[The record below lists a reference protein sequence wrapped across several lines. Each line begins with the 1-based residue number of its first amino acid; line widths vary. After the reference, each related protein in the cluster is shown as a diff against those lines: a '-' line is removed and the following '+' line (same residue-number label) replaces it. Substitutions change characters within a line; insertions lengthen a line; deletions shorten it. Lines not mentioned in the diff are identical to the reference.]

1 MTAIAE
7 REDAAVSVPSVAPDV
22 RDRLAPPAPDDRLRG
37 WIVTGAV
44 VAIAAVLR
52 LVGLVH
58 PRGMI
63 FDEVYYAQDAWDL
76 LHHGVE
82 WEDRNNTG
90 AFVAHPP
97 LGKWCIALG
106 EWLFGFNEFGWRISA
121 VVASLISVLLIVR
134 IARRLFGST
143 VLAGVAGLLMAL
155 DGMAFVTGR
164 TALLDVFLMVFVLA
178 GFYFLIRDRE
188 QRRRRWLSALDNGL
202 DPKRRRPGFA
212 VPWWRLAAAVMLGCA
227 LGVKWSAVWYIAA
240 FMLLIFV
247 WEWRARRS
255 VGVPHAFRDTLIDEL
270 GWLFAFGMIVAL
282 VYLATWT
289 GWFVTDD
296 GWGRH
301 WAAEHGQSEPP
312 VWGALSNLIKY
323 HQEVLEFHEGL
334 SSPHTYQSWPW
345 QWLLD
350 ARPVAYYWSTE
361 VDCGAGSCAAEV
373 LLLGTPLLWWSF
385 IPALVA
391 IIVWGL
397 AKRDWRSW
405 ALLVAVAAGFL
416 PWLNYPDR
424 TMFYFY
430 ALPAEP
436 FLILAVV
443 FALGMIGGYSR
454 TSTVER
460 RLTGAFIVAGYVTVI
475 ALCFAYFYPIYTG
488 MAIPYDEWYARMWLD
503 KLWI

>member
-7 REDAAVSVPSVAPDV
+7 REDTAVGVPSVAPDV
-22 RDRLAPPAPDDRLRG
+22 RDRLVPEPPADRLRG

-52 LVGLVH
+52 FVGLVH
-58 PRGMI
+58 PRGQI

-82 WEDRNNTG
+82 WDDKNGTG

-97 LGKWCIALG
+97 LGKWCIAIG
-106 EWLFGFNEFGWRISA
+106 EWLFGYNEFGWRISA
-121 VVASLISVLLIVR
+121 VVASLISVLLVVR
-134 IARRLFGST
+134 IARHLFGST
-143 VLAGVAGLLMAL
+143 VLSGLAGLLMAL

-164 TALLDVFLMVFVLA
+164 TALLDVFLMMFVLA
-178 GFYFLIRDRE
+178 AFYCLVRDRRS
-188 QRRRRWLSALDNGL
+188 RRLRWLRAIAGGL
-202 DPKRRRPGFA
+202 DPTRRRPPFQI
-212 VPWWRLAAAVMLGCA
+212 PWWRLGAAVLLGCA
-227 LGVKWSAVWYIAA
+227 LGVKWSAVWYVAA
-240 FMLLIFV
+240 FLVLVFV
-247 WEWRARRS
+247 WEWRGRRS
-255 VGVPHAFRDTLIDEL
+255 AGVKHAFRDTLIDEL
-270 GWLFAFGMIVAL
+270 GWLFLCGLIVIG

-289 GWFVTDD
+289 GWFLTDD

-301 WAAEHGQSEPP
+301 WLQAHGQSETP
-312 VWGALSNLIKY
+312 VLGALDNLFRY
-323 HQEVLEFHEGL
+323 HQEVLDFHEKL
-334 SSPHTYQSWPW
+334 NTPHTYQSWPW
-345 QWLLD
+345 QWILD

-361 VDCGAGSCAAEV
+361 VTCGASSCAAEV

-385 IPALVA
+385 IPAIVA
-391 IIVWGL
+391 VIWWGI

-405 ALLVAVAAGFL
+405 AVLAAIAMGFI

-443 FALGMIGGYSR
+443 FALGMIGGHGR
-454 TSTVER
+454 TTTVER
-460 RLTGAFIVAGYVTVI
+460 RLTGAFVIAGYLVVV

-488 MAIPYDEWYARMWLD
+488 TPIPYDEWYARMWLD